1 MASTVNT
8 VNDFRSPEWMH
19 SCLHRDIDVPGIDIL
34 EAEIASFGELKLGLV
49 PHQA

>member
-1 MASTVNT
+1 MISGLLSGCTVAAAN
-8 VNDFRSPEWMH
+8 
-19 SCLHRDIDVPGIDIL
+19 LHRDIDVPGIDIL